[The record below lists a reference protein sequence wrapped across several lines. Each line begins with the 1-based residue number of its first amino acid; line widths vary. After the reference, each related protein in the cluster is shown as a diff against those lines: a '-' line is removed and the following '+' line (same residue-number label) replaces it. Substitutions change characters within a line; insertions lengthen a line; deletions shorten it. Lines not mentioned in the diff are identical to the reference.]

1 MGDLFALAKRITGEQ
16 PTTQAFE
23 NFCEQNHLTLNPNS
37 IANGMWWRFTEQYL
51 AGIIGAASARTLLTT
66 AMINN
71 GLALGQ
77 VANILDQAS
86 QWQRFNQNLLM
97 TMIDH
102 MTQGVSVVDKNMC
115 LVAWN
120 NQYLK
125 LFGYPKDLVYVGCPI
140 ADLIR
145 YNAERGECGPGSVEE
160 HVRKRLHWMKVGS
173 AHEFERIRKDGR
185 VIQMRGNPIAGGGFV
200 TTFADITAFR
210 ANEAVLE
217 ARVKDRTQQLADA
230 LTEQQLAREQADMAN
245 MSKVDLLPRQ
255 VTIYYSLCML
265 LVCLVL
271 FLSKVFRPK
280 KTARPYNSL
289 TEHSMV
295 QKVCYLPY
303 SILRVWKAAPYS
315 QRDNLIHCMIY
326 SVILSCSLNR
336 SLLSEISY

>member
-1 MGDLFALAKRITGEQ
+1 
-16 PTTQAFE
+16 
-23 NFCEQNHLTLNPNS
+23 
-37 IANGMWWRFTEQYL
+37 
-51 AGIIGAASARTLLTT
+51 
-66 AMINN
+66 
-71 GLALGQ
+71 
-77 VANILDQAS
+77 
-86 QWQRFNQNLLM
+86 
-97 TMIDH
+97 DH

-245 MSKVDLLPRQ
+245 MSKSRFIAAASHDLLQPMHAARLFSTVLEQSISTEEDRQ
-255 VTIYYSLCML
+255 TLQQLDRALYGAESML
-265 LVCLVL
+265 
-271 FLSKVFRPK
+271 S
-280 KTARPYNSL
+280 A
-289 TEHSMV
+289 
-295 QKVCYLPY
+295 
-303 SILRVWKAAPYS
+303 
-315 QRDNLIHCMIY
+315 
-326 SVILSCSLNR
+326 
-336 SLLSEISY
+336 LLDI

>member
-1 MGDLFALAKRITGEQ
+1 MEQ
-16 PTTQAFE
+16 
-23 NFCEQNHLTLNPNS
+23 S
-37 IANGMWWRFTEQYL
+37 IFKTVWL
-51 AGIIGAASARTLLTT
+51 
-66 AMINN
+66 
-71 GLALGQ
+71 
-77 VANILDQAS
+77 
-86 QWQRFNQNLLM
+86 
-97 TMIDH
+97 
-102 MTQGVSVVDKNMC
+102 
-115 LVAWN
+115 
-120 NQYLK
+120 
-125 LFGYPKDLVYVGCPI
+125 PKDLVYVGCPI

-230 LTEQQLAREQADMAN
+230 LSEQQLAREQADMAN

-289 TEHSMV
+289 TEHSME

-336 SLLSEISY
+336 SLLSEISH

>member
-1 MGDLFALAKRITGEQ
+1 
-16 PTTQAFE
+16 
-23 NFCEQNHLTLNPNS
+23 
-37 IANGMWWRFTEQYL
+37 
-51 AGIIGAASARTLLTT
+51 
-66 AMINN
+66 
-71 GLALGQ
+71 
-77 VANILDQAS
+77 
-86 QWQRFNQNLLM
+86 M

-173 AHEFERIRKDGR
+173 AHEFERIRKDGS

-200 TTFADITAFR
+200 TTFADITFR

-230 LTEQQLAREQADMAN
+230 LTEQQLAREQADILICQK
-245 MSKVDLLPRQ
+245 S
-255 VTIYYSLCML
+255 IYCRGKSR
-265 LVCLVL
+265 
-271 FLSKVFRPK
+271 SI
-280 KTARPYNSL
+280 TAYACCS
-289 TEHSMV
+289 
-295 QKVCYLPY
+295 
-303 SILRVWKAAPYS
+303 
-315 QRDNLIHCMIY
+315 
-326 SVILSCSLNR
+326 SV
-336 SLLSEISY
+336 